1 MKYSTGNV
9 ALLASSENVEW
20 KNKVKVSKFGCY
32 DTGGKRLISA
42 VFRLVSASWW
52 KSAISDN
59 LKKHKHICG
68 CDTFTDAVIPSLI
81 EFVFA
86 G

>member
-32 DTGGKRLISA
+32 DTGGKRL
-42 VFRLVSASWW
+42 VSAGWW